1 MDVAEKL
8 VGYRA
13 GFNADVLL
21 LDPLDEVWPQGE
33 PKAMSDSLAAKKNG
47 ICKLGVLS
55 RVRFT
60 CVQIELVSVAMAHFE
75 SHNLVEE
82 VVDG

>member
-13 GFNADVLL
+13 GFYADVLL
-21 LDPLDEVWPQGE
+21 LDLLDEVWPQGE

-47 ICKLGVLS
+47 ICQLGVLS
-55 RVRFT
+55 
-60 CVQIELVSVAMAHFE
+60 
-75 SHNLVEE
+75 
-82 VVDG
+82 

>member
-21 LDPLDEVWPQGE
+21 LDLLDEVWSQGK

-47 ICKLGVLS
+47 IYKLRVLS
-55 RVRFT
+55 
-60 CVQIELVSVAMAHFE
+60 
-75 SHNLVEE
+75 
-82 VVDG
+82 